1 MSFGSSPLLYP
12 VPRLQLLIGM
22 WFVCSWCS
30 DPACW
35 FAISARNYLCLCY
48 FDSMFYRDWSWSF
61 IFLDHFWSRTCKI
74 FSSIGMWNL
83 INWLLI
89 YVFDHDVVY
98 QDYSWRWFT
107 VTLIFLYLVQEFW
120 KNLSIGMFMR
130 LMDFLFWYWCMIMSC
145 DYI

>member
-89 YVFDHDVVY
+89 CV
-98 QDYSWRWFT
+98 
-107 VTLIFLYLVQEFW
+107 LIILFIRTIVEGDLQSLWSLLYLVQEFW
-120 KNLSIGMFMR
+120 KILSIGMFMR
-130 LMDFLFWYWCMIMSC
+130 LMDFLFWYWCMIVAC